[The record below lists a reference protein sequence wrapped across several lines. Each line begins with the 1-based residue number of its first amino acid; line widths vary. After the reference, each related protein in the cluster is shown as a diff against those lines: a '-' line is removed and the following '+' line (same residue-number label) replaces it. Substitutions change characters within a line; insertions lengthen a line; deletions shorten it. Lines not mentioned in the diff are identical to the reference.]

1 MSVETQLKHFV
12 SLFSLFLS
20 IVSSFYLKVSVD
32 SSADEGYGRFL
43 SPGVA
48 FGDGEK

>member
-20 IVSSFYLKVSVD
+20 IVSSFYLTVSVD
-32 SSADEGYGRFL
+32 FLIDEGYGRFL
-43 SPGVA
+43 SLGVA